1 LEAKKKNKKRNKAQ
15 DHQEEQ
21 EATDDPKESQGDG
34 LYNPMGMT
42 ASKGT
47 FHEFYCEC
55 EHIDTRLR

>member
-15 DHQEEQ
+15 DRQEER

-42 ASKGT
+42 AIEGT

-55 EHIDTRLR
+55 EHIDARLR